1 VSAETSVDVLI
12 VGAGPV
18 GLFGAYYAGV
28 RGLSVAMLDSLPEPG
43 GQITAMYPEKAIF
56 DVAGFPAIRG
66 RELVANLVAQAAPFD
81 PAYLLGEQA
90 VGLERGV
97 SGTASDG
104 SHPNGSDA
112 DAASVFVVT
121 TSTGRRVRARSIIV
135 TGGIGTF
142 TPRPLPTGE
151 EMLGRGVVHFVP
163 DPAEYA
169 GLDVVI
175 VGGGDSAVDWALL
188 LEPIAKS
195 VALVHRRAAFRAHP
209 HSVEVLRE
217 TSVRIVT
224 DAQVSA
230 VLGDPVS
237 EVLVDV
243 GGEVSA
249 LPCNR
254 LVAALGFIAN
264 LGPLLEW
271 GLDIQQKRHV
281 VVDTTMASSVPGV
294 YAAGDICEYP
304 GKVRLI
310 ATGFGEVATAV
321 NNAVQYLDPSAS
333 VFPGHLS
340 DYAPPGALGAPGT
353 PTTASAALGSAV
365 TPSAEPGPAARTNPA
380 AG

>member
-1 VSAETSVDVLI
+1 VTDDPSVPQRCVDVLI

-28 RGLSVAMLDSLPEPG
+28 RGLATAVLDSLPEPG

-56 DVAGFPAIRG
+56 DVGGFPAIRG
-66 RELVANLVAQAAPFD
+66 RELVSNLVAQAAPFS
-81 PAYLLGEQA
+81 PGYLLGRQA
-90 VGLERGV
+90 VGLERG
-97 SGTASDG
+97 D
-104 SHPNGSDA
+104 D
-112 DAASVFVVT
+112 FVVT
-121 TSTGRRVRARSIIV
+121 TSEGERVRAKSIII

-151 EMLGRGVVHFVP
+151 ELLGHGVVHFVP
-163 DPAEYA
+163 KPDEYA

-209 HSVEVLRE
+209 HSVEVLRD
-217 TSVRIVT
+217 SSIQIIT
-224 DAQVSA
+224 DAQVTA
-230 VLGDPVS
+230 VVGDPVIGV
-237 EVLVDV
+237 EVRVA
-243 GGEVSA
+243 GEVKS
-249 LPCNR
+249 LPCDR

-271 GLDIQQKRHV
+271 GMEIRQRRHV
-281 VVDTTMASSVPGV
+281 VVDTTMCSTVPGV
-294 YAAGDICEYP
+294 YAAGDICDYD

-321 NNAVQYLDPSAS
+321 NNAVRYLDPSAS

-340 DYAPPGALGAPGT
+340 DYAPPGTIGSPGS
-353 PTTASAALGSAV
+353 PTTVQA
-365 TPSAEPGPAARTNPA
+365 
-380 AG
+380 